1 MLCAL
6 IVKFQVQSA
15 LAIYSIKRGMAPALT
30 KILKDGHGIH
40 LSSPPA
46 SVRIDSNG
54 RPVRST
60 ELDPELRLTEDGDP
74 EKMWLNLSS
83 FTSLESCLPMSPLD
97 VPANPVLSPCLQAS
111 ASECETVF
119 LPSPSSLLSLLS
131 FNKGLGDSH
140 QAASVL
146 PGVPDMFLGL
156 IPEHNSQEAC
166 LLHGCDDAPECEPD
180 GVDVHHSSLTHASL
194 SPSYSLWEVKSRGYT
209 HFFAPPPT
217 VTQKKEIG
225 MGCLPSASEQC
236 CSGRVNFDQL
246 TSRAVLEEALKE
258 QLSRQAGL
266 HSRALRLQKRL
277 QALRAEHT
285 LLHCNQQ
292 LEGLK
297 RQLGD
302 VSLDSLDSIFP
313 GVLPPQTGSKLSTAS
328 PSLTELRLFSCSSQ
342 AVLRSL
348 QETLDSEA
356 TASSS
361 SDEELEEPKYHG
373 KTKRALPV

>member
-1 MLCAL
+1 
-6 IVKFQVQSA
+6 
-15 LAIYSIKRGMAPALT
+15 MAPALT
-30 KILKDGHGIH
+30 KFLKDGHSIH

-54 RPVRST
+54 RPVCST
-60 ELDPELRLTEDGDP
+60 ELDPELRLTEDSDP

-83 FTSLESCLPMSPLD
+83 FTSLESCLPTSPLD
-97 VPANPVLSPCLQAS
+97 VPASPVISPCLQAS

-119 LPSPSSLLSLLS
+119 FPSPSSLLSLLS

-140 QAASVL
+140 QALSVL

-156 IPEHNSQEAC
+156 IPEHNSQEAF
-166 LLHGCDDAPECEPD
+166 LLHGCDDAPKCGPD
-180 GVDVHHSSLTHASL
+180 GVDVHHSTLTHASL
-194 SPSYSLWEVKSRGYT
+194 FPSYSLWEVKSQGYT

-217 VTQKKEIG
+217 VTQKRETG
-225 MGCLPSASEQC
+225 VGCLPAASEQF

-246 TSRAVLEEALKE
+246 TPSAVLEEALKE

-266 HSRALRLQKRL
+266 QSRALRLQKRL
-277 QALRAEHT
+277 QALLTEHT
-285 LLHCNQQ
+285 LLHCNKQ

-302 VSLDSLDSIFP
+302 VSLDNLDSRLLP
-313 GVLPPQTGSKLSTAS
+313 GVLLPQAGSKLSTAS

-342 AVLRSL
+342 AVLKSL

-361 SDEELEEPKYHG
+361 SDEELEEPKNHG
-373 KTKRALPV
+373 HTKRTLPL